1 MILFFFSSS
10 FISISFQSSRE
21 ALITRLSFMCIDV
34 LSGSVLTDAVPKGK
48 IYEIAMPVTSI
59 TAGLFCLSL
68 FLISIAYFLHCQC
81 TIWKRVFS
89 FFYRRSIRL
98 YFNRRC
104 SIKTYKIMVPVV
116 LPLIVPYTLD
126 YSTPK
131 IFKFSSFGNEPFPFH
146 LFLYHHLLSIV
157 IDGIPKRKVREIVV
171 LPMLVA
177 WIEQST

>member
-1 MILFFFSSS
+1 MILFFFSPS

-104 SIKTYKIMVPVV
+104 SIKTYIKNHG
-116 LPLIVPYTLD
+116 T
-126 YSTPK
+126 SC
-131 IFKFSSFGNEPFPFH
+131 SSFNCS
-146 LFLYHHLLSIV
+146 LYFRLLYSKNFQI
-157 IDGIPKRKVREIVV
+157 
-171 LPMLVA
+171 LLV
-177 WIEQST
+177 W